1 VTLLPFARQDQAAQ
15 PSGAMIPKT
24 EMVSNATVLGTGQ
37 SNGNLLQETSVPEE
51 VDSIGKGKRC
61 IVDCGGRGLAGLD
74 G

>member
-1 VTLLPFARQDQAAQ
+1 MPASEARAGPHGGSALKVVAS
-15 PSGAMIPKT
+15 SGRDEVRMP
-24 EMVSNATVLGTGQ
+24 LGTGQ

-61 IVDCGGRGLAGLD
+61 IVDCGGRGLAVLD